1 MLIDQT
7 YYGIEDIEHLINYNT
22 DDYYTPNLV
31 RSYFDNNFEEYE
43 IRGDKEQN
51 LSLKQY
57 ITTIKPQLIDLINE
71 KKNSTK
77 NEQKV
82 QLIIAAVFRHIMDS
96 TKKYAFYVRS
106 NNIEMRNG
114 DDIDDILNKAL
125 ESFFENYEKEEN
137 ILRNGSYF
145 TFDSVDITYIQF
157 HTIKLK
163 RGSSYIPAPE
173 RLEKKGNNHS

>member
-145 TFDSVDITYIQF
+145 TFDSVDTYNF
-157 HTIKLK
+157 IK
-163 RGSSYIPAPE
+163 
-173 RLEKKGNNHS
+173 

>member
-82 QLIIAAVFRHIMDS
+82 QLIIAAVFRHIMDP

-145 TFDSVDITYIQF
+145 TFDSVDTYNF
-157 HTIKLK
+157 IK
-163 RGSSYIPAPE
+163 
-173 RLEKKGNNHS
+173 

>member
-114 DDIDDILNKAL
+114 DDIDDILNKVL

-145 TFDSVDITYIQF
+145 TFDSVDTYNF
-157 HTIKLK
+157 IK
-163 RGSSYIPAPE
+163 
-173 RLEKKGNNHS
+173 

>member
-1 MLIDQT
+1 M
-7 YYGIEDIEHLINYNT
+7 INYNI

-82 QLIIAAVFRHIMDS
+82 QLILLQSLDTLWIQQ
-96 TKKYAFYVRS
+96 RS
-106 NNIEMRNG
+106 M
-114 DDIDDILNKAL
+114 LFML
-125 ESFFENYEKEEN
+125 E
-137 ILRNGSYF
+137 
-145 TFDSVDITYIQF
+145 VIT
-157 HTIKLK
+157 
-163 RGSSYIPAPE
+163 
-173 RLEKKGNNHS
+173 

>member
-82 QLIIAAVFRHIMDS
+82 QLIIAAVFRHIMDP

-106 NNIEMRNG
+106 NNI
-114 DDIDDILNKAL
+114 
-125 ESFFENYEKEEN
+125 
-137 ILRNGSYF
+137 
-145 TFDSVDITYIQF
+145 
-157 HTIKLK
+157 
-163 RGSSYIPAPE
+163 
-173 RLEKKGNNHS
+173 